1 MIRPAELG
9 DLEALVAGNRAMALE
24 TEQLELD
31 VTTLREG
38 VKSILEGHAAG
49 RYFVVEEHGQIL
61 AQLMITYE
69 WSDWRNRQIWWIQ
82 SVYVTPEARG
92 SGRYRALYQHVR
104 EEAER
109 CGAAGLRLYVDTR
122 NTSAQAVYTSLGMDG
137 GHYRVFER
145 MFGPS
150 DEGV

>member
-82 SVYVTPEARG
+82 SV
-92 SGRYRALYQHVR
+92 
-104 EEAER
+104 
-109 CGAAGLRLYVDTR
+109 
-122 NTSAQAVYTSLGMDG
+122 
-137 GHYRVFER
+137 
-145 MFGPS
+145 
-150 DEGV
+150 